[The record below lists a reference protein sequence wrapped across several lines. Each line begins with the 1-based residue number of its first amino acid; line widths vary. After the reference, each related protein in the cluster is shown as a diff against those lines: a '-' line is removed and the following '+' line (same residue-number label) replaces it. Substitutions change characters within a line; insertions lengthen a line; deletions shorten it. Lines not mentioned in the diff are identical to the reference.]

1 MVGKITPDTHL
12 SCSRLPAV
20 MGLSPWSTPNDEL
33 AKSVDARL
41 GRDRQRDTLG
51 EAADWGNLLEPIV
64 LQEMARRL
72 GLVRVQT
79 GITKPVQ
86 AGCMVIDGLGAKH
99 GMLYGSLDGRGTAP
113 EVWVADTNPGLGIY
127 CPAGPVKLVGRG
139 VLEAKTTRRE
149 PTDAPPLYQGP
160 VQVQGLMLCTGYQ
173 WAAVGVLHQG
183 QELRIYL
190 YQACDDWWAK
200 IRDAVVEFET
210 RLQGPDWYPPVTA
223 ADARRTWQSMDED
236 APPIALPAEAA
247 DLARMILDGKRARKA
262 VDEMIDQ
269 AEAGLMSMLGNHEVG
284 QVEGITVRWPSK
296 RFKAQP
302 EKVVPAT
309 PERVTR
315 GSLYISEVVACPTPS
330 A

>member
-33 AKSVDARL
+33 AKSLDARL
-41 GRDRQRDTLG
+41 GRTRERTEPG
-51 EAADWGNLLEPIV
+51 EGAAWGNLLEPIV
-64 LQEMARRL
+64 LREMARRL

-86 AGCMVIDGLGAKH
+86 AGCMVTDGVNARH
-99 GMLYGSLDGRGTAP
+99 GMLYGSLDGRGTVP
-113 EVWVADTNPGLGIY
+113 EVWVADTNPELGIY
-127 CPAGPVKLVGRG
+127 CPAGPVKLAGRG
-139 VLEAKTTRRE
+139 VLEAKTTRAE
-149 PTDAPPLYQGP
+149 PAEEPPAYRGP
-160 VQVQGLMLCTGYQ
+160 VQLQGLMLCTGYT
-173 WAAVGVLHQG
+173 WGAVGVLHQG

-190 YQACDDWWAK
+190 YQSSDEWQAK

-210 RLQGPDWYPPVTA
+210 RLQGPDWYPPTSA
-223 ADARRTWQSMDED
+223 ADARRTWKTVEED

-247 DLARMILDGKRARKA
+247 DLARMILDAKRARKA
-262 VDEMIDQ
+262 VDNMIDQ

-302 EKVVPAT
+302 AKTVPAT

-315 GSLYISEVVACPTPS
+315 GSLYISEVVA
-330 A
+330 